1 MELVNL
7 TRRTE
12 IGSNSYWLNLGGKN
26 IILDTG
32 LHPKREGLAAIP
44 DFSLVPEGKVDAIFV
59 THAHQDH
66 IGGLPVL
73 TRREPQARVFMT
85 EPTARIG
92 EVMLHNSVNVM
103 TRQREDDGINE
114 YPLFT
119 HRGVDF
125 SKTAWHPRALG
136 RRWNLVGESSAD
148 DNEITFEF
156 FDAGHILGSVGI
168 LFRYKGRTIFYTGD
182 VNFENQTL
190 MQGAAFPEDGV
201 DVLIM
206 ETTRGDSPVPTG
218 FSRANEE
225 ERLMRGIRRAFEAG
239 GSVTIPVFALG
250 KTQELL
256 AMLWNM
262 RIRGLLAHVPVYIG
276 GLSTKITGIYDALA
290 DTSVRSHPE
299 LQLLQEMAPY
309 VLSGNEVQTVS
320 PRKKC
325 IFALSSGMMTE
336 HTLSSIFCRKV
347 LGDPNQSLFFVG
359 YSDPESPAG
368 RIRRAPQDKP
378 VVLEEGLPQIP
389 LRCHIEE
396 FQFSAHASRETLRNY
411 ALLLKPKKVVL
422 VHGDRPAI
430 DWFQLALFKEMPET
444 EVLVPEPGKR
454 VKLAVG

>member
-12 IGSNSYWLNLGGKN
+12 IGSNSYWLSIGGKN
-26 IILDTG
+26 LVLDAG
-32 LHPKREGLAAIP
+32 LHPKLEGLAAIP
-44 DFSLVPEGKVDAIFV
+44 DFSSVPESSVDAIFI

-66 IGGLPVL
+66 VGGLPVL
-73 TRREPQARVFMT
+73 TRREPQARVFLT
-85 EPTARIG
+85 EQTSRIAT
-92 EVMLHNSVNVM
+92 VMLHNSVNVM
-103 TRQREDDGINE
+103 TRQRQDDGITE

-125 SKTAWHPRALG
+125 CAQAWNARPVG
-136 RRWNLVGESSAD
+136 RRCNLLGERSD
-148 DNEITFEF
+148 DDAEVTFEF

-182 VNFENQTL
+182 VNFENQAL
-190 MQGAAFPEDGV
+190 MKGAAFPEEGV

-206 ETTRGDSPVPTG
+206 ETTRGDSPIPAG

-225 ERLMRGIRRAFEAG
+225 DRLAHGIRRAFESG

-256 AMLWNM
+256 AMLWKM
-262 RIRGLLAHVPVYIG
+262 RIRGLLAHVPIYIG
-276 GLSTKITGIYDALA
+276 GLSTKITTLYDALA
-290 DTSVRSHPE
+290 DSSIRSHPE

-309 VLSGNEVQTVS
+309 VLSGNEIHTVS

-336 HTLSSIFCRKV
+336 HTLSNIFCRKV
-347 LGDPNQSLFFVG
+347 IGDASQSLFFVG

-368 RIRRAPQDKP
+368 LIRRAAQDAP
-378 VVLEEGLPQIP
+378 IFLEKAGSAVP

-411 ALLLKPKKVVL
+411 AVLLKPKKVVL
-422 VHGDRPAI
+422 VHGDRPAV
-430 DWFQLALFKEMPET
+430 DWFQLALFKELTNT
-444 EVLVPEPGKR
+444 EVIVPEPGKP
-454 VKLAVG
+454 VKLG